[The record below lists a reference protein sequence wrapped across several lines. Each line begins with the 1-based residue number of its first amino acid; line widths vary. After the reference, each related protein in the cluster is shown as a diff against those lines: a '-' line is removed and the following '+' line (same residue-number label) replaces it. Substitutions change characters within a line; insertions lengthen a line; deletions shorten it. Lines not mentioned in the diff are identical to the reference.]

1 MVLKYEAPALYT
13 TFEATPPPKSKTR
26 SQITEGVTYM

>member
-13 TFEATPPPKSKTR
+13 TFEATPPPKTR